1 MGVGG
6 TGAREAAGEICR
18 DDHTGQGS
26 WRHDPGLWI
35 LGRGLQPGGMAG
47 AAPAGMRGG
56 GARVAAGRWP
66 GVVGPRSGRRRAGS
80 VFALQTPKGML
91 ASLCVTRALAGLS
104 GGGLCSECGLQGPS
118 G

>member
-35 LGRGLQPGGMAG
+35 LGRGLQPGGTAG

-91 ASLCVTRALAGLS
+91 ASLCVKHLEPKIICLGK
-104 GGGLCSECGLQGPS
+104 CSLIK
-118 G
+118 

>member
-1 MGVGG
+1 MGG

-26 WRHDPGLWI
+26 WRHNPGLWI
-35 LGRGLQPGGMAG
+35 LGRGLQPGGTAG

-66 GVVGPRSGRRRAGS
+66 G
-80 VFALQTPKGML
+80 
-91 ASLCVTRALAGLS
+91 
-104 GGGLCSECGLQGPS
+104 GGGPEVREERGRVSVRLADP
-118 G
+118 